1 MSTIG
6 QISPNKAED
15 LRSRYGGG
23 GGYNWDFLGNGGGGH
38 LPKGPG
44 GPSSDSMAP
53 GMCDPLGAS
62 AVDFDS
68 WGMDGMMEDKKPHG
82 GKKTKGR
89 SRTGRTSRSR
99 RSRRS
104 RRGANARRSGRARR
118 GRRARRTRAA

>member
-23 GGYNWDFLGNGGGGH
+23 GGYNWDFLGNGGGSM
-38 LPKGPG
+38 PKGPS
-44 GPSSDSMAP
+44 GPSNDSMAP
-53 GMCDPLGAS
+53 GMCDPLGPS
-62 AVDFDS
+62 SVNFDS
-68 WGMDGMMEDKKPHG
+68 WSMEGTMAEGDTKKPK
-82 GKKTKGR
+82 GKKGR

-104 RRGANARRSGRARR
+104 RRGASARRRGRT
-118 GRRARRTRAA
+118 RRARRSRAA